1 MPIERINIDCIQD
14 EIEKVAQAIS
24 LVLDI
29 DVTIVNDDMVRIAGT
44 GVYKDKLGQKIEGM
58 SAFKKSYRE
67 KRPLS

>member
-44 GVYKDKLGQKIEGM
+44 GVYKDKLGQ
-58 SAFKKSYRE
+58 
-67 KRPLS
+67 